1 MANNVDKKD
10 DDRIQITALGMIK
23 ALNQLAKGMEILL
36 KQENST
42 QTYQNKKNIDTIR
55 NNFKELIERLKKP
68 TKNFN
73 IKLFIDELDKYL
85 ISNKRLLYSEFTS
98 IIIGLNSTENSDQ
111 NIGIIITNLENCI
124 SYSVEE
130 DKNVSKSIQKTLIK
144 LWDHANLA
152 SNQYNYFMTTDDAFL
167 EKVKPI
173 LDSKITDLKNEYES
187 LSDEVKNAK
196 TELECATDNAKN
208 IKNKITSDVI
218 AMISMFVGIAFV
230 MFGGMTLLNNLFDFS
245 GMETIP
251 LMELVCLGSLM
262 GIIMIVIIYAFIIF
276 VLKLTEKDIKNSQLI
291 NWVLIVFLSVLVFIF
306 VITLSIWNNYFLI

>member
-306 VITLSIWNNYFLI
+306 VITLTIWNNYFLI

>member
-1 MANNVDKKD
+1 MADDVDKKD

-36 KQENST
+36 EQENGA

-68 TKNFN
+68 TKNFD

-85 ISNKRLLYSEFTS
+85 KSNKRLLYSEFTS
-98 IIIGLNSTENSDQ
+98 IIIELNSTENSDQ

-124 SYSVEE
+124 SYSMEE
-130 DKNVSKSIQKTLIK
+130 DKNVSESIQKTLIK

-152 SNQYNYFMTTDDAFL
+152 SNQYNYFTVKDDAFIR
-167 EKVKPI
+167 KVNPI
-173 LDSKITDLKNEYES
+173 LNPKIEELKTEYKT

-196 TELECATDNAKN
+196 TELECATDDAKN

-218 AMISMFVGIAFV
+218 AMISIFVGIAFV

-291 NWVLIVFLSVLVFIF
+291 NLILVIFLSVLFFIF
-306 VITLSIWNNYFLI
+306 VITFLIWNNFF